1 MSSNVSSPT
10 EDRHGAV
17 PMDTHDEA
25 VHSNPKKARR
35 KPSEYNK
42 FIQKLLHREHGDPD
56 ILQLPNGERMKAAAK
71 KWQWSKN
78 VKSA

>member
-1 MSSNVSSPT
+1 MSAHVPSPT

-17 PMDTHDEA
+17 PMDTHDET

-42 FIQKLLHREHGDPD
+42 FIQKILHREHGDPT
-56 ILQLPNGERMKAAAK
+56 ILQLPNSERMRAAAK
-71 KWQWSKN
+71 KWKLSKVN
-78 VKSA
+78 A